1 MLAPCLKIHK
11 VRIAIG
17 ERIMND
23 ERYTERLKL
32 RMTAEDKKMIQDKAA
47 AANMTMSEYVR
58 ALVDR
63 KKIVVAPELPE
74 LLRQIIKIGTNVNQI
89 LLVNETYGTASREAT
104 EEVKSNLSAVTAA
117 VSDLVTE
124 CKCRKD
130 RTRYKI

>member
-1 MLAPCLKIHK
+1 MLAPLQKIQE
-11 VRIAIG
+11 VRSSIG

-47 AANMTMSEYVR
+47 AADMTVSEYLR
-58 ALVDR
+58 ALIDR

-74 LLRQIIKIGTNVNQI
+74 LLRQIIRVGTNVNQI
-89 LLVNETYGTASREAT
+89 LLVNETYGTASREVT

>member
-1 MLAPCLKIHK
+1 
-11 VRIAIG
+11 
-17 ERIMND
+17 MND
-23 ERYTERLKL
+23 ERYTARLKL

-47 AANMTMSEYVR
+47 AANMTVSEFVR

-74 LLRQIIKIGTNVNQI
+74 LLRQIIRIGTNANQI
-89 LLVNETYGTASREAT
+89 LLVNENYGTASREVT
-104 EEVKSNLSAVTAA
+104 EKVKSNLSAVTAA

-124 CKCRKD
+124 CRCRKD

>member
-1 MLAPCLKIHK
+1 
-11 VRIAIG
+11 
-17 ERIMND
+17 MND
-23 ERYTERLKL
+23 ERYTARLKL
-32 RMTAEDKKMIQDKAA
+32 RMTVEDKKMIQDKAA

-74 LLRQIIKIGTNVNQI
+74 LLRRIIKIGTNVNQI
-89 LLVNETYGTASREAT
+89 LLVNETYGTASREVT

>member
-32 RMTAEDKKMIQDKAA
+32 RMTAEDKKRIQDKAA
-47 AANMTMSEYVR
+47 AADMTVSEYLR
-58 ALVDR
+58 ALIDR

-74 LLRQIIKIGTNVNQI
+74 LLRQIIRVGTNVNQI
-89 LLVNETYGTASREAT
+89 LLVNENYGTASKEST
-104 EEVKSNLSAVTAA
+104 EKVRSNLSAVTAA

-124 CKCRKD
+124 IKCRKD
-130 RTRYKI
+130 TTRYKI

>member
-1 MLAPCLKIHK
+1 
-11 VRIAIG
+11 
-17 ERIMND
+17 MND
-23 ERYTERLKL
+23 ERYTARLKL
-32 RMTAEDKKMIQDKAA
+32 RMTAEDKKRIQSKAA
-47 AANMTMSEYVR
+47 AANMTMSEFAR
-58 ALVDR
+58 ALIDR

>member
-1 MLAPCLKIHK
+1 MLAPLQKIQE

-23 ERYTERLKL
+23 DRYTARLKL
-32 RMTAEDKKMIQDKAA
+32 RMTAEDKKRIQSKAA

-74 LLRQIIKIGTNVNQI
+74 LLRQIIRVGTNVNQI
-89 LLVNETYGTASREAT
+89 LLVNENYGTASSEAV
-104 EEVKSNLSAVTAA
+104 EEVRSNLSAVTAA

-124 CKCRKD
+124 CRCRKD
-130 RTRYKI
+130 TTRYKI